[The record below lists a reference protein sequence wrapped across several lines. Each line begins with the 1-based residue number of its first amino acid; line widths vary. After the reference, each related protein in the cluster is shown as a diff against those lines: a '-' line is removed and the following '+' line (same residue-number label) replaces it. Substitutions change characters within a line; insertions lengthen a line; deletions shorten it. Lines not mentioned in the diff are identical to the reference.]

1 MFFSRKC
8 THCGEKIGKGEGLQ
22 EEVEVY
28 GLVGK
33 HKRDF
38 CSGECLESYR
48 KVTAAR
54 MATRKPGV
62 CMKCLLK

>member
-8 THCGEKIGKGEGLQ
+8 TLCGVKIGKEEGLQ

-33 HKRDF
+33 HKRSF
-38 CSGECLESYR
+38 CSEECLE
-48 KVTAAR
+48 KHKKMTAAK
-54 MATRKPGV
+54 MATRRPGV

>member
-8 THCGEKIGKGEGLQ
+8 TLCGAKIGKGDGLQ

-38 CSGECLESYR
+38 CSEGCLE
-48 KVTAAR
+48 KHKKITAAR
-54 MATRKPGV
+54 MATRRPAV
-62 CMKCLLK
+62 CMRCLK

>member
-8 THCGEKIGKGEGLQ
+8 TLCGARIGKGQGLE

-33 HKRDF
+33 HRRSF
-38 CSGECLESYR
+38 CSGECLER
-48 KVTAAR
+48 HKKETAAR
-54 MATRKPGV
+54 MAARGPGV
-62 CMKCLLK
+62 CMKCLLR